1 MPELACLQMKLII
14 FFYDIPLHEPPL
26 EAKSSPVSR
35 IPIWRAQC
43 FVVFLSRGR
52 SVLLLEYGG
61 GGGIMDSPSI
71 Q

>member
-43 FVVFLSRGR
+43 FVFLLRGR
-52 SVLLLEYGG
+52 SVLLVEYGG
-61 GGGIMDSPSI
+61 GGGGGGDNG
-71 Q
+71 